1 MDLYAYTYTTLEFLC
16 FYFIIRSLLNLP
28 LKPQKNDII
37 GSLIA
42 LFILISSSS
51 NWLIGQVIFLLYITI
66 LYTKNFFD
74 GIILHGLTF
83 SFMFLSELIVASIIS
98 RFHLNSNFPY
108 INIIGNVLTFIL
120 LNIIFRI
127 KPIKNLYNMVS
138 RAALPYRLILLNTYL
153 IFLGILL
160 VFKAAPKDF
169 YMHLTTYLFI
179 ALLLV
184 IVNISI
190 LYYDRLVYTQKQE
203 LQSYQKNLPIYE
215 SLINEIRANQ
225 HEYSNRLQ
233 NLQNL
238 SNTCT
243 DYDSLCQALQQH
255 TKEYTHPLHA
265 YPLLQIDMPLLAAA
279 LYNLSCRAETEN
291 ITLYFD
297 VVSEHLESHAPEY
310 LLTDFACIITQNA
323 IEASK
328 PGDSIYIHIS
338 SENGMVQYEIRN
350 PVDKR
355 YTSQDIQMF
364 FKKNYS
370 TKSDIQKE
378 DLIPHGFGLFN
389 LVNNVTKWNGTIGAD
404 CVEYNNKFWII
415 FTLDI

>member
-1 MDLYAYTYTTLEFLC
+1 
-16 FYFIIRSLLNLP
+16 
-28 LKPQKNDII
+28 
-37 GSLIA
+37 
-42 LFILISSSS
+42 
-51 NWLIGQVIFLLYITI
+51 
-66 LYTKNFFD
+66 
-74 GIILHGLTF
+74 
-83 SFMFLSELIVASIIS
+83 
-98 RFHLNSNFPY
+98 
-108 INIIGNVLTFIL
+108 
-120 LNIIFRI
+120 
-127 KPIKNLYNMVS
+127 MVS

-160 VFKAAPKDF
+160 VFKAAPKNF
-169 YMHLTTYLFI
+169 YMNLTTYLFI

-190 LYYDRLVYTQKQE
+190 LYYDRLVASQKLE
-203 LQSYQKNLPIYE
+203 LQSYQKHLPIYE

-243 DYDSLCQALQQH
+243 DYDSLCQALHKH

-279 LYNLSCRAETEN
+279 LYNLSCRAEAEN

-328 PGDSIYIHIS
+328 AGDSIYIHIS
-338 SENGMVQYEIRN
+338 SENGMVQFEIRN

-355 YTSQDIQMF
+355 YTPQDIQMF

-370 TKSDIQKE
+370 TKSDTPKDDIT
-378 DLIPHGFGLFN
+378 PHGFGLFN
-389 LVNNVTKWNGTIGAD
+389 LVNNITKWNGTIGAD

>member
-1 MDLYAYTYTTLEFLC
+1 MDLYSISFTLLEFIC
-16 FYFIIRSLLNLP
+16 FYFIVKSLLKEP
-28 LKPQKNDII
+28 LKPNKMDLL
-37 GSLIA
+37 GSFIA
-42 LFILISSSS
+42 IVILISFSS
-51 NWLIGQVIFLLYITI
+51 NWIVGQIIFLLYITI
-66 LYTKNFFD
+66 LHTKNLFD

-83 SFMFLSELIVASIIS
+83 SFMFLSELTVAGIIN
-98 RFHLNSNFPY
+98 RFHLDSDFPY
-108 INIIGNVLTFIL
+108 INIVGNLLTFIL

-127 KPIKNLYNMVS
+127 KPVKKIYSMVNH
-138 RAALPYRLILLNTYL
+138 AALPYRLILLNTYL

-190 LYYDRLVYTQKQE
+190 LYYDRLLASQKQE
-203 LQSYQKNLPIYE
+203 LQSYQKHLPIYE
-215 SLINEIRANQ
+215 SLISEIRANQ

-243 DYDSLCQALQQH
+243 DYDTLCHALQQH

-265 YPLLQIDMPLLAAA
+265 YPLLQINMPLLAAA
-279 LYNLSCRAETEN
+279 LYNLSCRAEAQN
-291 ITLYFD
+291 IILYFD
-297 VVSEHLESHAPEY
+297 VVSEHLESHVPEY
-310 LLTDFACIITQNA
+310 LLADFACIITQNA

-328 PGDSIYIHIS
+328 AGDNIYIHLS
-338 SENGMVQYEIRN
+338 SGNGMVQFEIRN
-350 PVDKR
+350 PVDRR
-355 YTSQDIQMF
+355 YTSQEIQAF
-364 FKKNYS
+364 FKKNYT
-370 TKSDIQKE
+370 TKEELLKE
-378 DLIPHGFGLFN
+378 DITPHGFGLFS
-389 LVNNVTKWNGTIGAD
+389 LVNSLPKWNGTIGAD

-415 FTLDI
+415 FTLEV